1 MEEKKVRDLMIPE
14 KEFPAISSDANFAEA
29 LTALEKAQEEY
40 ASGKTKQ
47 RILLVKDEKGFVI
60 GKLSPIDL
68 SRGLEPGYK
77 DLDERLKNF
86 TRFGVGYLVKPLK
99 EQYWLWSKP
108 FSELCRKALNEKVKD
123 FMRRPDENHVI
134 APGDYLSEALHLFV
148 TGSHDSLFVTENG
161 SVVGLLRFSDIY
173 RMISNS
179 VKHCTK
185 G

>member
-1 MEEKKVRDLMIPE
+1 
-14 KEFPAISSDANFAEA
+14 
-29 LTALEKAQEEY
+29 
-40 ASGKTKQ
+40 
-47 RILLVKDEKGFVI
+47 
-60 GKLSPIDL
+60 
-68 SRGLEPGYK
+68 
-77 DLDERLKNF
+77 
-86 TRFGVGYLVKPLK
+86 
-99 EQYWLWSKP
+99 
-108 FSELCRKALNEKVKD
+108 VKD

-134 APGDYLSEALHLFV
+134 ASGDYLSEALHLFV